1 MSSLSLV
8 DKSGTSCVGLS
19 CSGPLFESPFTISA
33 PVLRMRYTT
42 TRPNHICKTE
52 LVLETAFSSMMPL
65 SKGVW
70 SRQKRNLGEADD
82 TFLHVQLQWLGDSGP
97 QGAHCFDLLHLLL

>member
-8 DKSGTSCVGLS
+8 DKSGISSVGLS
-19 CSGPLFESPFTISA
+19 CSGPLFGSPFTISA
-33 PVLRMRYTT
+33 PVFRMRYTT

-82 TFLHVQLQWLGDSGP
+82 KFLDVQLQWLGDSGL
-97 QGAHCFDLLHLLL
+97 QGGHCFDLLNLLL